1 MKMTASLVVWP
12 VSAISSLFTEILWK
26 KYGMLFKKQLIFILK
41 HAANE
46 MKRRKS
52 LIPAR
57 FHCAFLPIFTRVWRC
72 RRMPLVKALIS
83 GLLKHWN
90 MPYTLKTIFLTNQ
103 YVGGLGHTIWLGKS
117 FCCGRSRGSWR
128 WSADW
133 VGVCCGT
140 CINWVESVP
149 VCFPRR
155 IALPCCA
162 LNSSA

>member
-83 GLLKHWN
+83 GLAAWA
-90 MPYTLKTIFLTNQ
+90 TQF
-103 YVGGLGHTIWLGKS
+103 GLGNLFAAADRGVAGDRLPIA
-117 FCCGRSRGSWR
+117 CGFALAHPLTASSRSRSIWP
-128 WSADW
+128 A
-133 VGVCCGT
+133 V
-140 CINWVESVP
+140 
-149 VCFPRR
+149 
-155 IALPCCA
+155 L
-162 LNSSA
+162 L

>member
-103 YVGGLGHTIWLGKS
+103 YVGGLATQFGLGNL
-117 FCCGRSRGSWR
+117 FAAADRGVAGDRLPIACGFALAHPLTASSRSRSIWP
-128 WSADW
+128 A
-133 VGVCCGT
+133 V
-140 CINWVESVP
+140 
-149 VCFPRR
+149 
-155 IALPCCA
+155 L
-162 LNSSA
+162 L